1 MFQLALTTNQP
12 DLQQRALR
20 LYRNVQ
26 LAGKLRRAWAKLL
39 GRTNSLRT
47 LSGRQRD
54 NGRYQGIM
62 AVPIAEIVG
71 SEGRAVDFDAD
82 FVPLGEHT
90 RDRWVRVAI
99 GRVFGCSLPPVQ
111 LIRTADGYY
120 VSDGHHRISVARALG
135 EDFIEAEVVSWA

>member
-1 MFQLALTTNQP
+1 MFELAITTNQP
-12 DLQQRALR
+12 DLRQRAFR
-20 LYRNVQ
+20 LYRNVK
-26 LAGKLRRAWAKLL
+26 LSSRLRRAWAMLTGQTK
-39 GRTNSLRT
+39 RLRT
-47 LSGRQRD
+47 LEAQQRD
-54 NGRYQGIM
+54 NGRYQGLM

-71 SEGRAVDFDAD
+71 SEGRATDFDAD
-82 FVPLGEHT
+82 FAPLGEHM

-99 GRVFGCSLPPVQ
+99 GRFFGASLPPVQ

>member
-1 MFQLALTTNQP
+1 MFGLAVTTNQP

-26 LAGKLRRAWAKLL
+26 LAGRMRRFWAKLT
-39 GRTNSLRT
+39 GRTTGLRT
-47 LSGRQRD
+47 LRERRPE
-54 NGRYQGIM
+54 NGRYQGLM

-71 SEGRAVDFDAD
+71 SEGRAIDFDAD
-82 FVPLGEHT
+82 FAPLGEHT

-99 GRVFGCSLPPVQ
+99 GRCFGASLPPVQ

>member
-1 MFQLALTTNQP
+1 MFGLALTTNQP
-12 DLQQRALR
+12 DLQRRALR

-26 LAGKLRRAWAKLL
+26 LTGRLRRAWAKVT
-39 GRTNSLRT
+39 GRAKRLRT
-47 LSGRQRD
+47 LDGQQRN
-54 NGRYQGIM
+54 NGRYQGLM

-71 SEGRAVDFDAD
+71 SEGRAMDFDAD
-82 FVPLGEHT
+82 FTPLGEHT

-99 GRVFGCSLPPVQ
+99 GRSFGASLPPVQ

-135 EDFIEAEVVSWA
+135 EDFIEAEVVCWA